1 MPSFN
6 DDFLQNFN
14 NTTNI
19 VKLLVRI
26 GEYKGRQELYNVQIP
41 EKLQTLKE
49 LGQLKALKELGK
61 LKALKKVSIIQSIE
75 SSNRIEGVIAPI
87 DRIKA
92 LVKNKDEPQQNRP
105 ENEIAGYRDVL
116 EMIHDSAS
124 DIPFKD
130 SVVLQ
135 FHRDLMAYAG
145 GDGGRWKATQNIIQE
160 KHSDG
165 SVSERFVPTAPH
177 LTESAMQNLHS
188 GYETAVKERKHDKP
202 VLIGLYI
209 LDFLCIHPFSDGN
222 GRMSRLLTLLALYH
236 QGYEVGRYISL
247 EEIMERTK
255 ESYYDT
261 LYKSSQGW
269 HENKHD
275 PLPWIEYWLGV
286 LHASYARMEY
296 NVQDLNLGYGA
307 KSGVVI
313 AAIEQ
318 QDGYFSIADLE
329 KECPNVGREWI
340 RKIVYSLKDEEKLEN
355 TGKGRGAKWRRIK
368 KS

>member
-26 GEYKGRQELYNVQIP
+26 GEYKGRQELYSVQIP
-41 EKLQTLKE
+41 EKLKVLKE
-49 LGQLKALKELGK
+49 A
-61 LKALKKVSIIQSIE
+61 AIIQSIE

-116 EMIHDSAS
+116 EMVHDSAS

-130 SVVLQ
+130 SIVLQ
-135 FHRDLMAYAG
+135 FHGDLMAYAG
-145 GDGGRWKATQNIIQE
+145 GDSGRWKATQNIIQE

-165 SVSERFVPTAPH
+165 SVFERFRPTAPH
-177 LTESAMQNLHS
+177 LTATAMQDLHA
-188 GYETAVKERKHDKP
+188 GYETAVKERKHEKP

-209 LDFLCIHPFSDGN
+209 LDFLCVHPFSDGN
-222 GRMSRLLTLLALYH
+222 GRMARLLALLALYH

-247 EEIMERTK
+247 EKLIEGTK

-286 LHASYARMEY
+286 LQASYTRMED
-296 NVQDLNLGYGA
+296 NVQDLNPGYGT

-313 AAIEQ
+313 AVIEQ
-318 QDGYFSIADLE
+318 HDGDFSIADLE
-329 KECPNVGREWI
+329 KECPSVGREWI
-340 RKIVYSLKDEEKLEN
+340 RKTVYSLKGEGKLEN
-355 TGKGRGAKWRRIK
+355 IGKGRGAKWRKIK
-368 KS
+368 KILE